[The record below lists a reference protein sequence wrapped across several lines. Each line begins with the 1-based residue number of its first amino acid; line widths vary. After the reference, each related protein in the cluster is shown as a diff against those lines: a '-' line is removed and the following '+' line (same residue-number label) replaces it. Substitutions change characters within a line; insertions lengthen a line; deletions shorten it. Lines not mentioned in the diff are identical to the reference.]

1 MKPTGL
7 PDLEKENAGPNRKQ
21 SDPNTECELSNH
33 LQQNAVGAASFV
45 PTVQLGDQSTVE
57 TRATQ
62 FGARFI
68 V

>member
-21 SDPNTECELSNH
+21 SDPSNECELSNH
-33 LQQNAVGAASFV
+33 PQQNAVGAASFV
-45 PTVQLGDQSTVE
+45 PAVQLGDQSTVE

-68 V
+68 I